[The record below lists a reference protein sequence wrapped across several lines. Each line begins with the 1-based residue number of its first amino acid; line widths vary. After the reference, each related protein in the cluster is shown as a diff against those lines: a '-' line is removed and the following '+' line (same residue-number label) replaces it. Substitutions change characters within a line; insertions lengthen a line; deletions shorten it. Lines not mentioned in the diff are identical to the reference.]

1 MRVLFTA
8 LLLAAPLA
16 ALQPL
21 PGQAAGTAQLTA
33 AASPELRLLAALPD
47 PLSGLRRHGPVTDFA
62 ANPAAP
68 PGLGVAQRYVPV
80 SGERLVAT
88 LYLYDRGRRQS
99 PEGAASPAL
108 ALELNQTA
116 AEMRAMVQMGRYR
129 AVTPAASSAV
139 PDRDGTPGLRCA
151 TFEAVQEDGSTTGE
165 AVCLTVL
172 GGRFVKTRVSSW
184 LPGGAP
190 VALRAA
196 SGLLSAVIETL
207 PANRAHIP

>member
-1 MRVLFTA
+1 MRALLTA

-16 ALQPL
+16 GL
-21 PGQAAGTAQLTA
+21 PAASGQAAGTAQLAA
-33 AASPELRLLAALPD
+33 AASPELRLMAALPD
-47 PLSGLRRHGPVTDFA
+47 PLAGLRRHGPATDFG

-88 LYLYDRGRRQS
+88 LYLYDRGRRQG
-99 PEGAASPAL
+99 PEGAGSPAL
-108 ALELNQTA
+108 ELELNQTA

-129 AVTPAASSAV
+129 AVTPATSSAV
-139 PDRDGTPGLRCA
+139 PDRNGVPGLRCA

-196 SGLLSAVIETL
+196 SGLLSGVIETL
-207 PANRAHIP
+207 PASRAHNP